1 MIKFDNNLVDN
12 EDGKNF
18 IVRSIEYFVNNS
30 RNILKDSP
38 FKTLNE
44 PKSIK
49 LYEEYLTALKV
60 VKENNIN
67 IEKICN
73 LLLDKACSYLNYT
86 ENGLTYENSQPYK
99 GLSLFNLIY
108 WYENLSPENYTLK
121 EQFILIIN
129 KVSKTFFYDLK
140 F

>member
-1 MIKFDNNLVDN
+1 MIRFDSSLVDN
-12 EDGKNF
+12 ENGKNF

-30 RNILKDSP
+30 RNTLKDSP

-44 PKSIK
+44 SKSIR
-49 LYEEYLTALKV
+49 LYDEYLEVLKI

-67 IEKICN
+67 IEEICN
-73 LLLDKACSYLNYT
+73 LLLDKVCNYLNYT
-86 ENGLTYENSQPYK
+86 EDELIYENSQPYK
-99 GLSLFNLIY
+99 GLSLFNLTY
-108 WYENLSPENYTLK
+108 WYKNLPPEDYTLK

-129 KVSKTFFYDLK
+129 KLSKTFFYNLK